1 MLGGMSSQ
9 TRRRA
14 ITPDD
19 RDTLAI
25 ATGLEAVVLFAGLG
39 LLLIWWL
46 A

>member
-9 TRRRA
+9 AHRRP

-25 ATGLEAVVLFAGLG
+25 AATLEAVLLFAIAGS
-39 LLLIWWL
+39 LLIWWL